1 MDILEKLHSEHQLV
15 KTLLKKM
22 VDSEDSSERSELF
35 KQFKLN
41 LVKHAR
47 AEEKVVYDAMIGLD
61 EEEPEEQGDEGYIE
75 HELVDVMLA
84 KLGKARNKAT
94 IEWTAGIKV
103 IKELLEHHIREEEG
117 EFFKTVKSN
126 FSSDEREQMDEAF
139 ETRKKKVKVS

>member
-1 MDILEKLHSEHQLV
+1 VDILEKLHSEHQRF

-75 HELVDVMLA
+75 HELVDVILA
-84 KLGKARNKAT
+84 KSARPAT
-94 IEWTAGIKV
+94 RQRLNGQPA
-103 IKELLEHHIREEEG
+103 LR
-117 EFFKTVKSN
+117 
-126 FSSDEREQMDEAF
+126 
-139 ETRKKKVKVS
+139 